1 MSAVI
6 EKDLLAPAIADD
18 ALGQAKALLGM
29 PIRVGYSSKCLK
41 HPTAASSPISLPGQV

>member
-29 PIRVGYSSKCLK
+29 PIRVLSQRHGAGHGLRF
-41 HPTAASSPISLPGQV
+41 GR